1 MEQRRLGNRNVAAI
15 GFGTMSFGGMF
26 GATDEATSL
35 ACLDAAV
42 DAGIGHFDTANIYG
56 MGVSE
61 QIIGRWGRPDLH
73 LATKCGIVNGPPRA
87 VRNDEPYIRQCL
99 EESLRR
105 LKREHVDLYYIHRR
119 QPDIPVEDVA
129 GTMSK
134 LVQEGKIG
142 GYGLSEIAPSTLRR
156 AHAEYPVTAVQ
167 SEFSLWT
174 RLPQLGLIQACRELG
189 VAFVAFSPLGR
200 GMFGREPLRRDFRAG
215 IDFRETNPRFTEPNF
230 SANLAAIA
238 PFRASAP
245 SGAGRSRARRW
256 HGFWRRGITS
266 FRSRPP
272 GRRITFA
279 TGRSRIL
286 TPRILRKSSAS
297 CLRGSPM
304 ATAMA
309 IIRWLSWSAI
319 AEFGAGLL
327 CAARRPGMCFGL
339 RVKLP
344 QFLCAAISRAIARNA
359 VSPAEGFLR
368 PG

>member
-200 GMFGREPLRRDFRAG
+200 GMFGREPLKRDFRAG

-238 PFRASAP
+238 PFRALCAQRGWTVP
-245 SGAGRSRARRW
+245 GAALAWVLAQGD
-256 HGFWRRGITS
+256 HIV
-266 FRSRPP
+266 PIP
-272 GRRITFA
+272 A
-279 TGRSRIL
+279 TRTADHLRDWQVPDLDAADIAEIERIL
-286 TPRILRKSSAS
+286 PAGFAHGDRY
-297 CLRGSPM
+297 GDHQM
-304 ATAMA
+304 AFVE
-309 IIRWLSWSAI
+309 RY
-319 AEFGAGLL
+319 
-327 CAARRPGMCFGL
+327 C
-339 RVKLP
+339 
-344 QFLCAAISRAIARNA
+344 
-359 VSPAEGFLR
+359 
-368 PG
+368 

>member
-238 PFRASAP
+238 PFRALCAQRGWTVP
-245 SGAGRSRARRW
+245 GAALAWVLAQGD
-256 HGFWRRGITS
+256 HIV
-266 FRSRPP
+266 PIP
-272 GRRITFA
+272 A
-279 TGRSRIL
+279 TRTADHLRDWQVPDLDAADIAEIERIL
-286 TPRILRKSSAS
+286 PAGFAHGDRY
-297 CLRGSPM
+297 GDHQM
-304 ATAMA
+304 AFVE
-309 IIRWLSWSAI
+309 RY
-319 AEFGAGLL
+319 
-327 CAARRPGMCFGL
+327 C
-339 RVKLP
+339 
-344 QFLCAAISRAIARNA
+344 
-359 VSPAEGFLR
+359 
-368 PG
+368 

>member
-1 MEQRRLGNRNVAAI
+1 MEQRRLGNRNVGAI

-238 PFRASAP
+238 PFRALCAQRGWTVP
-245 SGAGRSRARRW
+245 GAALAWVLAQGD
-256 HGFWRRGITS
+256 HIV
-266 FRSRPP
+266 PIP
-272 GRRITFA
+272 A
-279 TGRSRIL
+279 TRTADHLRDWQVPDLDAADIAEIERIL
-286 TPRILRKSSAS
+286 PAGFAHGDRY
-297 CLRGSPM
+297 GDHQM
-304 ATAMA
+304 AFVE
-309 IIRWLSWSAI
+309 RY
-319 AEFGAGLL
+319 
-327 CAARRPGMCFGL
+327 C
-339 RVKLP
+339 
-344 QFLCAAISRAIARNA
+344 
-359 VSPAEGFLR
+359 
-368 PG
+368 

>member
-1 MEQRRLGNRNVAAI
+1 MEQRRLGNRNVGAI

-61 QIIGRWGRPDLH
+61 QIIGRWGRCDLH

-119 QPDIPVEDVA
+119 QPDIPVEEVA

-200 GMFGREPLRRDFRAG
+200 GMFGREPLKRDFRAG

-238 PFRASAP
+238 PFRDLCAQRGWTVP
-245 SGAGRSRARRW
+245 GAALAWVLAQGD
-256 HGFWRRGITS
+256 HIV
-266 FRSRPP
+266 PIP
-272 GRRITFA
+272 A
-279 TGRSRIL
+279 TRTADHLRDWQVPDLDAADIAEIERIL
-286 TPRILRKSSAS
+286 PAGFAHGDRY
-297 CLRGSPM
+297 GDHQM
-304 ATAMA
+304 AFVE
-309 IIRWLSWSAI
+309 RY
-319 AEFGAGLL
+319 
-327 CAARRPGMCFGL
+327 C
-339 RVKLP
+339 
-344 QFLCAAISRAIARNA
+344 
-359 VSPAEGFLR
+359 
-368 PG
+368 

>member
-61 QIIGRWGRPDLH
+61 QIIGRSGRRDLH

-200 GMFGREPLRRDFRAG
+200 GMFGREPLKRDFRAG

-238 PFRASAP
+238 PFRALCAQRGWTVP
-245 SGAGRSRARRW
+245 GAALAWVLAQGD
-256 HGFWRRGITS
+256 HIV
-266 FRSRPP
+266 PIP
-272 GRRITFA
+272 A
-279 TGRSRIL
+279 TRTADHLRDWQVPDLDAADIAEIERIL
-286 TPRILRKSSAS
+286 PAGFAHGDRY
-297 CLRGSPM
+297 GDHQM
-304 ATAMA
+304 AFVE
-309 IIRWLSWSAI
+309 RY
-319 AEFGAGLL
+319 
-327 CAARRPGMCFGL
+327 C
-339 RVKLP
+339 
-344 QFLCAAISRAIARNA
+344 
-359 VSPAEGFLR
+359 
-368 PG
+368 